1 MKNNILQTQHLAI
14 SLLKSGGEKRRSV
27 QGINGNPSVLIV
39 CSPRLLLSVSNCV
52 SCKKLWTTATMCHNN
67 PPPVTGSDEPGDE
80 DGAGACSYWNVSCD
94 QLECG
99 Q

>member
-1 MKNNILQTQHLAI
+1 
-14 SLLKSGGEKRRSV
+14 
-27 QGINGNPSVLIV
+27 
-39 CSPRLLLSVSNCV
+39 
-52 SCKKLWTTATMCHNN
+52 MCHKN

-80 DGAGACSYWNVSCD
+80 DGAGGCIYWNVSCD